1 VGCRKVRWLLALY
14 DSGELNSEE
23 KEKVEAHLASCP
35 TCRQEL
41 ARLSRVPEL
50 LQSLQGDTWWA
61 DVSSPVRERLNAASA
76 KRGLPQAKPVET
88 GKRGIIKGRPV
99 WQPVFISLV
108 AVVVIVGASLGVMQ
122 PWQGDNLAQAAAD
135 AVRNDP
141 QVQAILGGES
151 IEINKVE
158 IAGPIASVYGSW
170 GESTFTAQVDTDR
183 GEVTALCGAFSAD
196 SLGPSIY
203 RLALTEDEKA
213 KAIEIAEAAPYIQEI
228 LGHGLT
234 LGEPS
239 NASPVLGVDP
249 GRVAW
254 LPFEGDAATDEVR
267 GVIVNL
273 DDQDITVMWGGDLP
287 SWWPY

>member
-1 VGCRKVRWLLALY
+1 MGCRKVRWLLALY
-14 DSGELNSEE
+14 DNGELNSEE

-41 ARLSRVPEL
+41 ARLSRVPQL

-61 DVSSPVRERLNAASA
+61 DVSSPVRERLDAASA
-76 KRGLPQAKPVET
+76 EGSLLQAKPIET
-88 GKRGIIKGRPV
+88 GKRGIMKGRPV

-108 AVVVIVGASLGVMQ
+108 AVVVIVGASLGVVQ
-122 PWQGDNLAQAAAD
+122 PWEGDNLAQAAAD

-141 QVQAILGGES
+141 QVQAILGGGSMEVT
-151 IEINKVE
+151 EVE
-158 IAGPIASVYGSW
+158 IAGPTASVYASW
-170 GESTFTAQVDTDR
+170 GETTVEVQVDVASLDVKTI
-183 GEVTALCGAFSAD
+183 LCATCS
-196 SLGPSIY
+196 SLGPLVDRSE
-203 RLALTEDEKA
+203 LTEDERA
-213 KAIEIAEAAPYIQEI
+213 KAIEIAEADPYIQEI
-228 LGHGLT
+228 LRHGFT
-234 LGEPS
+234 LGEPGNS
-239 NASPVLGVDP
+239 SPVLGVDP

-254 LPFEGDAATDEVR
+254 LPFEGDTATDEVR